1 MKPYF
6 IFDQEALRPDTS
18 HMTETETAEN
28 NAETCF
34 QQGRRQGGVVGVHDP
49 PTFLRSKKKKE
60 KPRQKRTIFKAETIE
75 RLSPRSKCY
84 CFSHSRVSRIQ
95 KLFFS
100 ANHGGRQY

>member
-34 QQGRRQGGVVGVHDP
+34 QQGRRQGGWGGGGGP
-49 PTFLRSKKKKE
+49 WP
-60 KPRQKRTIFKAETIE
+60 
-75 RLSPRSKCY
+75 
-84 CFSHSRVSRIQ
+84 SH
-95 KLFFS
+95 FF
-100 ANHGGRQY
+100 A